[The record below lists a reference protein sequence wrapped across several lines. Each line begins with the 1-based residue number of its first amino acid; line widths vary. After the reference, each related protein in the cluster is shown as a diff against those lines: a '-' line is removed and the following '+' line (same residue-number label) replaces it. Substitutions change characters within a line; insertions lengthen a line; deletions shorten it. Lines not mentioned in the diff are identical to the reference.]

1 MSADDP
7 DEVDLPAVERDAV
20 VTGAAADS
28 ADWDARHEGLPR
40 LLRYAML
47 VNDNANHVEQRL
59 IAEIDQLC
67 PNLPLNAAWATAF
80 NADVGLALATELDR
94 RAVTEDDPKLR
105 GLADSVRLLSLPASG
120 DGAFF
125 RNHHRVAKALLLAFS
140 TTVHKIDEQ
149 LRCDVER
156 FVFGWAALPACGH
169 MIVRHQS
176 SAMNAVVIGSSTAKH
191 RIAAAKKAVNRKQ
204 EEEEEAARK
213 KAKKEAAQILHQ
225 VATPREVM
233 PEHHLVVA
241 RMSDDAMK
249 SVKLKEILGPL
260 KNVINVAL
268 PLVEVPPLHQM
279 RSTLLFEFPYAME
292 VIDFAL
298 ADLVG
303 RTTVRLRPLLLVG
316 DPGAGK
322 SRFSRRLGEVLG
334 LNVWR
339 ENASR
344 ADGAAFGGTDRR
356 WYSAEPC
363 HPFLAVAQGKTANPM
378 VLLDELER
386 AATRSDYGRLW
397 DCLLGF
403 LETETSTRYPDPA
416 LQTNLDLS
424 HVSYVATANS
434 LDPLPSAIRD
444 RFRVVLF
451 PKPRANDLGA
461 LLPTLIADLAKER
474 GLDEIWMPPL
484 DGAEY
489 AAVARNW
496 RGGSVRRLRRV
507 IEAIMRQRDLR
518 ATRN

>member
-7 DEVDLPAVERDAV
+7 DDFDLPAVERDAV

-28 ADWDARHEGLPR
+28 ADWDERHEGLPR

-59 IAEIDQLC
+59 MAEIDQLC
-67 PNLPLNAAWATAF
+67 PNLSLNAAWAAAF
-80 NADVGLALATELDR
+80 NAGAGLALAAELDR

-105 GLADSVRLLSLPASG
+105 GLADSVRLLSLPAPS
-120 DGAFF
+120 DGAFL
-125 RNHHRVAKALLLAFS
+125 RDHQRVAQALLLAFRA
-140 TTVHKIDEQ
+140 TDHKCDEK
-149 LRCDVER
+149 LRCDLEQ
-156 FVFGWAALPACGH
+156 FVFGWAALPACRH

-176 SAMNAVVIGSSTAKH
+176 AAMNALFIGSSMAKH
-191 RIAAAKKAVNRKQ
+191 RIAAAQDAARREH
-204 EEEEEAARK
+204 EEEEHARK
-213 KAKKEAAQILHQ
+213 DAEKEAAKILHQ
-225 VATPREVM
+225 VATSGEVV

-241 RMSDDAMK
+241 RLSDEAMK
-249 SVKLKEILGPL
+249 NVKLREILGPL
-260 KNVINVAL
+260 KSVINVAL
-268 PLVEVPPLHQM
+268 PLVEVPPLHQV
-279 RSTLLFEFPYAME
+279 RATLLFEFPYAKDA
-292 VIDFAL
+292 IDFAL

-303 RTTVRLRPLLLVG
+303 RSTVRLRPLVLVG
-316 DPGAGK
+316 DPGGGK
-322 SRFSRRLGEVLG
+322 SRFGRRLGEVLG

-344 ADGAAFGGTDRR
+344 ADGAVFGGTDRR

-444 RFRVVLF
+444 RFRVVIF
-451 PKPRANDLGA
+451 PKPCADDLGA
-461 LLPTLIADLAKER
+461 LLPAVIADLARER

-484 DGAEY
+484 DGAEH

-507 IEAIMRQRDLR
+507 VEAILRERDLR